1 MPPDAQKQRQ
11 DADPSQP
18 GKSTT
23 TVALDFAHIVLDD
36 GTPVL
41 VYGLPGQDHFAFM
54 RPIVLEGA
62 AGAIILLDGR
72 DADLARHCEDW
83 LSSVASIAPA
93 AAIAVGVTHTD
104 LVPEFSLQPVRAAA
118 RCLGRPVPVF
128 TLDARVNENGPAVL
142 EPRGRAAG
150 VRGLAAAPGP
160 ASGQRDGGGD
170 HRGDDGEDH
179 QAVEDA
185 AVAL

>member
-1 MPPDAQKQRQ
+1 VSPDAAAKIVLAGPVGAGKTSAIRAIS
-11 DADPSQP
+11 DGEALSTEMPWSDPAQP

-62 AGAIILLDGR
+62 IGAIILLDGR
-72 DADLARHCEDW
+72 DAELATRCESW
-83 LSSVASIAPA
+83 LRSVADIAPA
-93 AAIAVGVTHTD
+93 AAIAIGVTHTD
-104 LVPEFSLQPVRAAA
+104 LVPGFSIAPVRTAA

-128 TLDARVNENGPAVL
+128 TLDARDRSQARQL
-142 EPRGRAAG
+142 ARAM
-150 VRGLAAAPGP
+150 VAAA
-160 ASGQRDGGGD
+160 
-170 HRGDDGEDH
+170 
-179 QAVEDA
+179 
-185 AVAL
+185 

>member
-1 MPPDAQKQRQ
+1 MNPDAAAKIVLTGPVGAGKTSAIRAISDG
-11 DADPSQP
+11 DALSTEMPWSDPSQP

-128 TLDARVNENGPAVL
+128 TLDARDREQARQL
-142 EPRGRAAG
+142 ARAM
-150 VRGLAAAPGP
+150 VLAAA
-160 ASGQRDGGGD
+160 
-170 HRGDDGEDH
+170 
-179 QAVEDA
+179 
-185 AVAL
+185 

>member
-1 MPPDAQKQRQ
+1 VNPDAAAKIVLTGPVGAGKTSAIRAISDG
-11 DADPSQP
+11 DALSTEMPWSDPSQP

-93 AAIAVGVTHTD
+93 AARVLVAAGACRGALPRPAGAGLHARCPRPRAGPATGPRHGAGGGVT
-104 LVPEFSLQPVRAAA
+104 RATAA
-118 RCLGRPVPVF
+118 SPPARRPCHRQ
-128 TLDARVNENGPAVL
+128 LARVL
-142 EPRGRAAG
+142 
-150 VRGLAAAPGP
+150 
-160 ASGQRDGGGD
+160 
-170 HRGDDGEDH
+170 
-179 QAVEDA
+179 
-185 AVAL
+185 

>member
-1 MPPDAQKQRQ
+1 MSPDVAAKIVLAGPVGAGKTSAIRAISDGEALSTEMPWS
-11 DADPSQP
+11 DPAQP

-62 AGAIILLDGR
+62 IGAIILLDGR
-72 DADLARHCEDW
+72 DAELATHCESW
-83 LSSVASIAPA
+83 LRSVADIAPA
-93 AAIAVGVTHTD
+93 AAIAIGVTHTD
-104 LVPEFSLQPVRAAA
+104 LVPGFSIAPVRAAA

-128 TLDARVNENGPAVL
+128 TLDARDRSQARQL
-142 EPRGRAAG
+142 ARAM
-150 VRGLAAAPGP
+150 VAAA
-160 ASGQRDGGGD
+160 
-170 HRGDDGEDH
+170 
-179 QAVEDA
+179 
-185 AVAL
+185 